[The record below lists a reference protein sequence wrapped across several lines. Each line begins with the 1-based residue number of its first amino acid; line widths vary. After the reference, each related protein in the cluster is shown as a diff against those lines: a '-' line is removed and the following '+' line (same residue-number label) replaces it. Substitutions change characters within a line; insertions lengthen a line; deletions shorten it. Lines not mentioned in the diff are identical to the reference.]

1 MFDYND
7 PIITSRRKGTS
18 DSPYTEQ
25 NDVLTIDNNGKV
37 ILTEIPDEF
46 NGVQV
51 SGGNKT
57 WYEISDGIPN
67 ATQYVV
73 DYRNKIVTFNII
85 NKGLQL
91 QFNYKGTG
99 LTYVPT
105 SMIYTESDNGVV
117 TETLKQLTDT
127 TSQARDEADSAAN
140 NANTQA
146 EYAQEQGDNAKLIAD
161 NTKFISE
168 YDPLVTYKKN
178 NVVNYNGNS
187 FMCKQTSTNN
197 PPPDISVS
205 YDNNYWGLVA
215 KRGSDGT
222 GTVHVH
228 KDTFIATENQKTFT
242 LSHTYDQFQNRTE
255 VYIGGVKQKTP
266 ENYDETN
273 SNTITLSVGV
283 PSGTVVEVKYFS
295 TSVPLQSD
303 IQTAVDNHTVEI
315 SRLMEQTIF
324 TEEFTATTNQTV
336 FTLQNTYD
344 QYQGRLDVSVDGIM
358 QDSGTNY
365 TETSN
370 NSFTLS
376 EGVPAGTKVKVRY
389 FSVKNPVATDVETTL
404 STHTTM
410 LSDHDSNLTRN
421 TNNVNSR
428 EINVKYPPSPL
439 LGLIGNYD
447 SGDTAKLQA
456 IVNYAN
462 SGDTLLFPRDN
473 YLLSKVSWTDKTLYI
488 KGDGV
493 KFKQNANDYIF
504 VAKGGWE
511 FIQAVTS
518 VSGSTITLSAT
529 QTLKA
534 GDIVK
539 LVSDDQLYGCDV
551 GEKQG
556 EFLTVKS
563 QSGTTVEVT
572 GTIRNTY
579 ATNVRLAKLKNV
591 SFGIMGD
598 MVFTSDTIR
607 AEAETWNGSYLNVNS
622 CRDVKI
628 KGISCELGY
637 SSFITIESCFNYDIS
652 GIKAQ
657 NLVNDPTK
665 LRWGYGINDKASDG
679 GKVRNSTFINCRHG
693 YTTNGDTVAANSSS
707 IEKYGEPS
715 NIVIDNCRSYGSSN
729 AGFDT
734 HPEGYNIIFS
744 NCVGVGDYQGADAVG
759 AGFQTRCKKV
769 TYINCTAIQTKVGFK
784 TGGNVT
790 YGTDNT
796 QIINCNVI
804 DPGAV
809 ALDIYRGTTVE
820 GGIFECL
827 AGNLTNLQANTRIK
841 GAKFNFSTSG
851 SYRYLF
857 DVANNAELNLKD
869 IEADFTG
876 STGTQIR
883 LLRVGSASTGS
894 VVRMSDL
901 DIKGL
906 TSGVTDRLTA
916 NDANI
921 TEYYVDKVKVNLDS
935 VTNGATA
942 KYSGRTSSGAPTL
955 LPRFIGEEVLDT
967 TNNNFYKA
975 YGTTTTSWKLI
986 S

>member
-1 MFDYND
+1 MGIFDYNNK
-7 PIITSRRKGTS
+7 IIVNHRKGTS
-18 DSPYTEQ
+18 DDPFVQINESHII
-25 NDVLTIDNNGKV
+25 NSDGKV
-37 ILTEIPDEF
+37 VLTEIPDEF
-46 NGVQV
+46 NKVIVTSPGV
-51 SGGNKT
+51 N
-57 WYEISDGIPN
+57 WYEIQSGIPKSN
-67 ATQYVV
+67 EFKV
-73 DYRNKIVTFNII
+73 DYINKIITFNSI
-85 NKGLQL
+85 NIGKQLDFEYFGVGLHYL
-91 QFNYKGTG
+91 
-99 LTYVPT
+99 PT
-105 SMIYTESDNGVV
+105 DMIYTESDNGVV

-127 TSQARDEADSAAN
+127 TSQVKDDAEAAAKSATNAAN
-140 NANTQA
+140 SANTATTNAQA
-146 EYAQEQGDNAKLIAD
+146 IVND
-161 NTKFISE
+161 TKFVEPYNSTT
-168 YDPLVTYKKN
+168 TYKKN
-178 NVVNYNGNS
+178 NIVSFNGNS
-187 FMCKQTSTNN
+187 YICKQTSTNN
-197 PPPDISVS
+197 APPDPLVA
-205 YDNNYWGLVA
+205 NENEFWGLISR
-215 KRGSDGT
+215 RGTDGT
-222 GTVHVH
+222 GTVTTHSER
-228 KDTFIATENQKTFT
+228 FIATEGQRIFT
-242 LSHTYDQFQNRTE
+242 LQYTYDQFQNRTK
-255 VYIGGVKQKTP
+255 VRVGGVPQSYP
-266 ENYDETN
+266 ENYEET
-273 SNTITLSVGV
+273 SSKSITLSTGV
-283 PSGTVVEVKYFS
+283 PAGTEVVIDYFS
-295 TSVPLQSD
+295 ESIPLQSD
-303 IQTAVDNHTVEI
+303 IQTTVDNHTLEI
-315 SRLMEQTIF
+315 TRLSRHTIF
-324 TEEFTATTNQTV
+324 TEEFTATANQSL

-344 QYQGRLDVSVDGIM
+344 QFQNRIEVSIDGVL

-365 TETSN
+365 TESAN
-370 NSFTLS
+370 NAITLS
-376 EGVPAGTKVKVRY
+376 EGVPAGTKVKVKY
-389 FSVKNPVATDVETTL
+389 FSLTTPVTTDVEATL
-404 STHTTM
+404 STHSSQ
-410 LSDHDSNLTRN
+410 LSKN

-447 SGDTAKLQA
+447 SGDTTKLQA

-504 VAKGGWE
+504 SAKGGWD
-511 FIQAVTS
+511 FIQTVTS
-518 VSGSTITLSAT
+518 VSGSTITLSAA

-563 QSGTTVEVT
+563 QTGSTVEVT

-598 MVFTSDTIR
+598 MVFTSDTVR

-652 GIKAQ
+652 GIIAQ
-657 NLVNDPTK
+657 NLINDPTK

-693 YTTNGDTVAANSSS
+693 YTTNGDTVVANSSS

-715 NIVIDNCRSYGSSN
+715 NIVIQNCRSYGSSN

-734 HPEGYNIIFS
+734 HPEGYNIMFVDCI
-744 NCVGVGDYQGADAVG
+744 GVGDYQGADAVG

-784 TGGNVT
+784 TGGNVS
-790 YGTDNT
+790 YDVDNT
-796 QIINCNVI
+796 KIINCNVI

-827 AGNLTNLQANTRIK
+827 AGNLANLQANTRIK

-894 VVRMSDL
+894 IVRMSD
-901 DIKGL
+901 INVKGL
-906 TSGVTDRLTA
+906 TSGVTDKLTA

-921 TEYYVDKVKVNLDS
+921 TEIYVDKVNVNLDS
-935 VTNGATA
+935 VTNGHTS
-942 KYSGRTSSGAPTL
+942 KYAGRTSSGAPTL